1 MHRSD
6 AHVGDTDV
14 RVTGYIHDH
23 GSAGH
28 DSSVVIY
35 RQDRMGG
42 PGVRKYWWI
51 WENNGTEG
59 FATAAA
65 NQIKT
70 QHEPQPE
77 KPLHSNSVEKVKC
90 GIRYCIGNR
99 VARGNQVTII
109 PLLR

>member
-1 MHRSD
+1 
-6 AHVGDTDV
+6 
-14 RVTGYIHDH
+14 
-23 GSAGH
+23 
-28 DSSVVIY
+28 
-35 RQDRMGG
+35 MGG
-42 PGVRKYWWI
+42 PGVRKYWRI

-70 QHEPQPE
+70 PHEPQPE

-99 VARGNQVTII
+99 VARGNQLTII